1 MKLETQIQKLTEMQ
15 VLTEKLCEDGKAR
28 ATICESVEDY
38 GLDPDIYIAVVKA
51 ELGRAGVVNRNR
63 RIYKVDEFVAQ
74 NEKLASR
81 LDDEFIDGELGHP
94 KAGPTFAVPARLI
107 DVETSIDENTALATG
122 KFAILNTSLG
132 KDVLTLFKAGMEVGT
147 SSRGSG
153 VLDEMVLSDESEFA
167 AANPDFIGET
177 VGVVSDFLLDTYD
190 LVRVP
195 SAGTRV
201 LSIEEAS
208 ESGDA
213 DKEVCDMAE
222 DTKPVADVAA
232 DDVLAKLDEDKKAVL
247 LKIVEAVSLDEAPSD
262 NRLAKEVAA
271 LREQLAVD
279 RERQTVN
286 EAQFVALRE
295 EVESLRAEKAKREH
309 EDNVRAAIAECT
321 DNRRFGGIVRGEL
334 ELIVEGIA
342 VEEIAGRA
350 ERLFTMIEST
360 HTPIEA
366 PVAQAAIDTN
376 DDLVEEAAAE
386 AVDTVLPQDIDE
398 QLRRILGR

>member
-1 MKLETQIQKLTEMQ
+1 MSTQIQKLTEMQ
-15 VLTEKLCEDGKAR
+15 VITERLCEDGKAH
-28 ATICESVEDY
+28 ATICESVEDF
-38 GLDPDIYIAVVKA
+38 GLDPDIYLAVVKA

-74 NEKLASR
+74 NDKLAAR
-81 LDDEFIDGELGHP
+81 LDDEFVDGELGHP
-94 KAGPTFAVPARLI
+94 KGGPTFSVPARLI
-107 DVETSIDENTALATG
+107 DVETIVDDNTALATG

-153 VLDEMVLSDESEFA
+153 VLDEIVLGDDSEYA
-167 AANPDFIGET
+167 KANPDFIGET

-213 DKEVCDMAE
+213 KKEVCDMAE
-222 DTKPVADVAA
+222 NTKPQADVAA
-232 DDVLAKLDEDKKAVL
+232 DDVLATLDEDKKAVL

-286 EAQFVALRE
+286 EAQYTALRE
-295 EVESLRAEKAKREH
+295 EVENLRAEKAKREH
-309 EDNVRAAIAECT
+309 EDAVRGAIAECT
-321 DNRRFGGIVRGEL
+321 DNRRFGAIVRGEL
-334 ELIVEGIA
+334 EMIVEGLS
-342 VEEIAGRA
+342 VEEIAPRA

-360 HTPIEA
+360 HTPVEA
-366 PVAQAAIDTN
+366 PVAQDPVDTK
-376 DDLVEEAAAE
+376 DDLVETVEAP
-386 AVDTVLPQDIDE
+386 AVETVLPQDIDE